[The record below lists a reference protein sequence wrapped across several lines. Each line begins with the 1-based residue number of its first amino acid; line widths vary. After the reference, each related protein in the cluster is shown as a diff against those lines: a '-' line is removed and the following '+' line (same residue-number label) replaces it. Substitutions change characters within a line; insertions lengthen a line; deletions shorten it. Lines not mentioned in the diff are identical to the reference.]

1 MEQKEKDGVKAG
13 KSDEDVLKGLAA
25 SIQPVVSSGNK
36 NAGAVPRVPGIPA
49 VIPPMAA
56 MPPIP
61 SKVSDVQ
68 QYMRDLEIIRQGAEA
83 EFDLHQKTHTSQ
95 TLQTYGELEVEETP
109 IYREFREN
117 RIGLQR
123 KLNTI
128 IKTIQ
133 IPEDYNEDREIPFP
147 PYSSILKNYTGGRYD
162 AHGAKIRYPNNTHMF
177 DRYEEQP
184 FLNEAERIA
193 RIKRSEAEAEAKE
206 ESAKTK
212 TKVVTNA
219 TNVPAAQ
226 RPAAAQPKVKVVPV
240 DPSDRGNQFVYQ
252 PTSKTETILGWIKEL
267 NGYIIKGE
275 LPPDNKI
282 PSKHVKTSVV
292 VEDVNG
298 KKHNEMKYV
307 NIYLQDDVFKEGTLV
322 SLMGRMNIPGL
333 VFETEEVGKAG
344 SSSERAGYKEV
355 YIVVSKM
362 EEILDY
368 LLGRNNWTMEFS
380 NSVRIDKDTQ
390 VIRGYYLDVLGN
402 FMYGQYV
409 SDSKIGSGGSGIES
423 AMAGRRDAMISNLKR
438 TLISD
443 VFKALRGVNAKYL
456 QDIYKAQDQLSK
468 ARQQAGAKAVNKY
481 KQEQK
486 ENDYKEKELDIK
498 RQQLEYLQ
506 KYDLPKLL
514 ERVTDQPLKL
524 LGDLASEPLQGVK
537 RPPEEKEEVPEK
549 RHVTTEEADFKDITI
564 SKPKGTKEDGE
575 KEA

>member
-1 MEQKEKDGVKAG
+1 MEQKEKDGAKAG

-25 SIQPVVSSGNK
+25 SIQPVVSSSNG
-36 NAGAVPRVPGIPA
+36 NAGAAPRVPGIPA
-49 VIPPMAA
+49 VIPSMPA

-61 SKVSDVQ
+61 SRVSDVQ

-83 EFDLHQKTHTSQ
+83 EFDLHEKTHTSQ

-109 IYREFREN
+109 IYREFKEN
-117 RIGLQR
+117 RKGLKR
-123 KLNTI
+123 KLDTI

-162 AHGAKIRYPNNTHMF
+162 AHGAKIRYMNNTQMF

-184 FLNEAERIA
+184 FLNEAERIG
-193 RIKRSEAEAEAKE
+193 RLKRLETEAKE
-206 ESAKTK
+206 PK

-219 TNVPAAQ
+219 TNVPTAQ
-226 RPAAAQPKVKVVPV
+226 RPTAAQPKVKVVPV
-240 DPSDRGNQFVYQ
+240 DPSERGNQFVYQ
-252 PTSKTETILGWIKEL
+252 PTSLTETILDWIKEL
-267 NGYIIKGE
+267 NEYISKGE
-275 LPPDNKI
+275 LPPANKM
-282 PSKHVKTSVV
+282 PSKRVKTSVV
-292 VEDVNG
+292 VEDING
-298 KKHNEMKYV
+298 KKHTETKYV
-307 NIYLQDDVFKEGTLV
+307 DIYLQDNVFKVGTLV
-322 SLMGRMNIPGL
+322 SLMGNMNIPGL
-333 VFETEEVGKAG
+333 VFETEEVGKPG
-344 SSSERAGYKEV
+344 SSTERAGYKEV
-355 YIVVSKM
+355 YIIVSKM

-368 LLGRNNWTMEFS
+368 LLGPNNWTMEFS
-380 NSVRIDKDTQ
+380 NSVRIDKETQ

-402 FMYGQYV
+402 FMYGQIV
-409 SDSKIGSGGSGIES
+409 SDSKIGSGGSGES

-456 QDIYKAQDQLSK
+456 PDIYKAQDQLSK
-468 ARQQAGAKAVNKY
+468 ARKQAGTKAVRKY
-481 KQEQK
+481 VQEQK
-486 ENDYKEKELDIK
+486 ENDRKERELDLK

-506 KYDLPKLL
+506 KCDLPKLL

-524 LGDLASEPLQGVK
+524 LGDLTSEPLQGVK

-549 RHVTTEEADFKDITI
+549 RHITAEEADFKDITI
-564 SKPKGTKEDGE
+564 SKPKGTKEDEE